1 MKKWTF
7 EKRNN
12 IDIWIREEE
21 QETKPGVQHQ
31 PIQSRDVN
39 DNERSMSD
47 KLLRKLKDL
56 EIQMSELSKKQTEM
70 NQKQKQL
77 EDELHWPVRP

>member
-12 IDIWIREEE
+12 IDIWIKEEE
-21 QETKPGVQHQ
+21 QETKPGEQHQ

-39 DNERSMSD
+39 DNERSRSD
-47 KLLRKLKDL
+47 VIKETQGPRNSDERTK
-56 EIQMSELSKKQTEM
+56 TEM